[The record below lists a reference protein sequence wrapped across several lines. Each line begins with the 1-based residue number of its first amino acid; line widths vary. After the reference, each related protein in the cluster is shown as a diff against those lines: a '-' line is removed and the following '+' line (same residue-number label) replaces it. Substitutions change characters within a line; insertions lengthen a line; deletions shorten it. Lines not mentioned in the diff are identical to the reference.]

1 MKKVTTWK
9 FLLWMKRVRNFKL
22 PLSILGLPGVGSCI
36 FWYLHLYSL
45 FSHSVS
51 CSGPLD
57 AGMSILLGCDLVVV
71 DLVVVVD
78 ALVVVDDVVVR
89 ISVTINM
96 SRFLIGRA
104 IGLIKNLI
112 VGVGKASQKILCLQ
126 TAVSKHFL

>member
-1 MKKVTTWK
+1 M
-9 FLLWMKRVRNFKL
+9 
-22 PLSILGLPGVGSCI
+22 
-36 FWYLHLYSL
+36 
-45 FSHSVS
+45 S

-112 VGVGKASQKILCLQ
+112 VGVGNRKILCSQ
-126 TAVSKHFL
+126 TAVSKQFSQK